1 MPDYSQE
8 PARPSPEA
16 LLNEAQRER
25 RAEGGRLKI
34 FIGAAPGVGKTYTM
48 LQNARAKMAAGVDV
62 VVGVVETHG
71 RHETAQLL
79 EGLPVVPRRSIQY
92 RNHTLAE
99 MDLEGILQRRPRLAL
114 VDELAHTNVEGS
126 RHPKRYLDVEDLLD
140 AGIDVYTT
148 VNIQHLESLND
159 AVAQIT
165 GIRVQETVPDRILA
179 RADEIELIDISVED
193 LLQRLHEGKVYLP
206 EQAERAIRNYFR
218 PGNLNALRQLAL
230 RQTAERVDDQMEAY
244 MRTHAIPGP
253 WPATERLV
261 VSVGPSPLSGR
272 LVRATKRMA
281 ERRNAEWRAVYVET
295 PRHYRLSDAD
305 RNRIAHTMRLAEEL
319 GGQAVTVPGNDIA
332 EDLIHYAQTNNITE
346 IVIGKSHRPWWFR
359 LLRGSIVDEL
369 IQKSG
374 AIDIYV
380 ITGNEAESAGDTPDP
395 VLKPTAQRRW
405 QEYLFSL
412 VIVVAA
418 ALLADLLQAFLS
430 LPNLSMVFLFGVL
443 VCAVLWGLRASV
455 MASLLSVLLYDF
467 FFVPPIHT
475 FTINRPE
482 DVLALIVFLVVA
494 VLTSNLTGRIRDQA
508 EAARRRETR
517 TAALYSLSSELAS
530 AVGLEQVTDIIA
542 YQISRNLE
550 AEVVVLLPE
559 SDRLRP
565 VASHPPTSLT
575 DSEVASG
582 TWGWRHNQAVGRGSN
597 TLPGERRLYLPLR
610 SAHGAIGMLAL
621 LFKSESTI
629 IDPEQQRLL
638 DALAGQSAL
647 AIERAT
653 LVRDIE
659 RAQLISERER
669 LQAILLSS
677 ISHDL
682 RTPLASILG
691 SATSLLESDGAFD
704 QTTERELLKTI
715 QEEGERLNRFVG
727 NLLDTTRL
735 ESGALGLHREWSEL
749 AEIIGTALTRLQGI
763 TAKHQLNT
771 ELEPNIPLLRLDFV
785 LVEQVL
791 VNLIEN
797 AAKYSPPAST
807 ITLRAF
813 RTGTHVVIEVED
825 EGIGIPA
832 NDLENVFNKFYR
844 VEHGDRVIAG
854 TGLGLSICRGIVEE
868 HGGRIIATSP
878 GKSGKGA
885 TFRVL
890 LPIEQPP
897 LQELPIQESL
907 LGPQGNVQP

>member
-1 MPDYSQE
+1 MPDLSQE
-8 PARPSPEA
+8 PTRPSPEA
-16 LLNEAQRER
+16 LLDEAQRER

-62 VVGVVETHG
+62 VAGIVETHG

-79 EGLPVVPRRSIQY
+79 QGLPAIPLRGIHY
-92 RNHTLAE
+92 RGHTLQE
-99 MDLEGILQRRPRLAL
+99 MDIDGILQRRPRLVL
-114 VDELAHTNVEGS
+114 VDELAHTNVAGS
-126 RHPKRYLDVEDLLD
+126 RHPKRYLDVEELLD
-140 AGIDVYTT
+140 EGIDVYTT

-179 RADEIELIDISVED
+179 HADEIELVDISVED
-193 LLQRLHEGKVYLP
+193 LLQRLREGKVYLP
-206 EQAERAIRNYFR
+206 EQAERAIRHYFR

-253 WPATERLV
+253 WPATERMA
-261 VSVGPSPLSGR
+261 VSIGPSPLSGR

-281 ERRNAEWRAVYVET
+281 QRRGAEWSAVYVET
-295 PRHYRLSDAD
+295 PRHYRLSDTD
-305 RNRIAHTMRLAEEL
+305 RNRLARTMRLAEEL
-319 GGQAVTVPGNDIA
+319 GGQAITVPGGNVA

-359 LLRGSIVDEL
+359 LLHGSIVDEL
-369 IQKSG
+369 IRKSG

-380 ITGNEAESAGDTPDP
+380 ITGNEEESAGETSASG
-395 VLKPTAQRRW
+395 LKPTAQKHW
-405 QEYLFSL
+405 HGYLLSIA
-412 VIVVAA
+412 IVAAA
-418 ALLADLLQAFLS
+418 ALLSDLLQTFLS
-430 LPNLSMVFLFGVL
+430 LPNLSMVFLLGVL
-443 VCAVLWGLRASV
+443 VCAVLWGLRVSV

-475 FTINRPE
+475 FTISRPE

-508 EAARRRETR
+508 EAARRREAR
-517 TAALYSLSSELAS
+517 TAALYNLSSALAG
-530 AVGLEQVTDIIA
+530 AVGLEQVTRVIA
-542 YQISRNLE
+542 HQISRNLE

-559 SDRLRP
+559 SDCLRP
-565 VASHPPTSLT
+565 MASHPAAALT
-575 DSEVASG
+575 DSEIASA
-582 TWGWRHNQAVGRGSN
+582 TWGWRHNQAVGRSSG

-610 SAHGAIGMLAL
+610 SAHGAIGVLVL
-621 LFKSESTI
+621 LFPPEAAV

-638 DALAGQSAL
+638 DALGGQSAL
-647 AIERAT
+647 AVERAT
-653 LVRDIE
+653 LARNIE
-659 RAQLISERER
+659 QAQLLSERER
-669 LQAILLSS
+669 LQAILLSA

-691 SATSLLESDGAFD
+691 SATSLLESNGGFSQAT
-704 QTTERELLKTI
+704 QRELLKTI

-727 NLLDTTRL
+727 NLLDATRL
-735 ESGALGLHREWSEL
+735 ESGALTLHREWGEL
-749 AEIIGTALTRLQGI
+749 AEIIGTALSRLQGI
-763 TAKHQLNT
+763 IAKHQLVT
-771 ELEPNIPLLRLDFV
+771 EVEPDLPLLRLDVV
-785 LVEQVL
+785 LIEQVL

-797 AAKYSPPAST
+797 AVKYSLPAST

-813 RTGTHVVIEVED
+813 RAGDMVVIEVED
-825 EGIGIPA
+825 EGVGISA
-832 NDLENVFNKFYR
+832 QDIEKVFDKFYR

-868 HGGRIIATSP
+868 HGGRIIAASP
-878 GKSGKGA
+878 GKLGRGA
-885 TFRVL
+885 IFRVTF
-890 LPIEQPP
+890 PVE
-897 LQELPIQESL
+897 ELP
-907 LGPQGNVQP
+907 PQGLEL

>member
-1 MPDYSQE
+1 MPDHSHE
-8 PARPSPEA
+8 PTRPSPEA
-16 LLNEAQRER
+16 LLDEAQRER

-48 LQNARAKMAAGVDV
+48 LENARAKMVAGVDV
-62 VVGVVETHG
+62 VVGIVETHG
-71 RHETAQLL
+71 RHDTARLV
-79 EGLPVVPRRSIQY
+79 EGLNVIPRRTIQY
-92 RNHTLAE
+92 RSHSLTE
-99 MDLEGILQRRPRLAL
+99 MDIDGILQRRPRLVL
-114 VDELAHTNVEGS
+114 IDELAHTNVEGS
-126 RHPKRYLDVEDLLD
+126 RHPKRYLDVEELLD
-140 AGIDVYTT
+140 EGIDVYTT

-165 GIRVQETVPDRILA
+165 GVRVQETVPDRILA
-179 RADEIELIDISVED
+179 RADEIELVDISVED
-193 LLQRLHEGKVYLP
+193 LLQRLQEGKVYLP

-244 MRTHAIPGP
+244 MRTHAISGP
-253 WPATERLV
+253 WPATERMV

-281 ERRNAEWRAVYVET
+281 ERRNAEWSAVYVET
-295 PRHYRLSDAD
+295 PRHYRLSEED
-305 RNRIAHTMRLAEEL
+305 RNRLARTMRLAEEL
-319 GGQAVTVPGNDIA
+319 GGQAITVPGNNVA
-332 EDLIHYAQTNNITE
+332 EDLIHYAQTNNVTE

-369 IQKSG
+369 IRKSG

-380 ITGNEAESAGDTPDP
+380 ITGNEEESVGTNPAS
-395 VLKPTAQRRW
+395 VLKPATQRSWR
-405 QEYLFSL
+405 EYLLS
-412 VIVVAA
+412 VTIVVIA

-430 LPNLSMVFLFGVL
+430 LPNLSMVFLLGVL

-475 FTINRPE
+475 FTISRPE

-508 EAARRRETR
+508 EAARRREAR

-530 AVGLEQVTDIIA
+530 AVGLQQVTEVIA
-542 YQISRNLE
+542 HQISRNLE

-559 SDRLRP
+559 TDRL
-565 VASHPPTSLT
+565 VQMASHPPTALT
-575 DSEVASG
+575 DSEIASG
-582 TWGWRHNQAVGRGSN
+582 TWGWRHNQAVGRGSD

-610 SAHGAIGMLAL
+610 LAHGAIGMVAL
-621 LFKSESTI
+621 LFERESAV
-629 IDPEQQRLL
+629 IDPEQRRLL
-638 DALAGQSAL
+638 DALAGQAAL
-647 AIERAT
+647 AVERAT

-659 RAQLISERER
+659 QAQLISERER

-691 SATSLLESDGAFD
+691 SATSLLESNGAFD
-704 QTTERELLKTI
+704 QATQRELLKTI

-735 ESGALGLHREWSEL
+735 ESGALKLHREWSEL
-749 AEIIGTALTRLQGI
+749 GEIIGTALARLQDAI
-763 TAKHQLNT
+763 AHHRMRT
-771 ELEPNIPLLRLDFV
+771 EVEINLPLLRLDFV
-785 LVEQVL
+785 LIEQVL

-797 AAKYSPPAST
+797 AAKYSSPMST

-813 RTGTHVVIEVED
+813 RAGNQVVIEVED

-832 NDLENVFNKFYR
+832 GDLEKVFDKFYR

-878 GKSGKGA
+878 KQSGQG
-885 TFRVL
+885 TIFRVL
-890 LPIEQPP
+890 LPVEEIPPETQGFELQP
-897 LQELPIQESL
+897 
-907 LGPQGNVQP
+907 

>member
-1 MPDYSQE
+1 MPDQSHE

-16 LLNEAQRER
+16 LLDEIQRER

-48 LQNARAKMAAGVDV
+48 LQNARAKIGAGVDV
-62 VVGVVETHG
+62 VAGIVETHG
-71 RHETAQLL
+71 RHETAGLL
-79 EGLPVVPRRSIQY
+79 QGVPVVPRRTIQY
-92 RNHTLAE
+92 RGHTLTE
-99 MDLEGILQRRPRLAL
+99 MDIDGILQRRPRLVL
-114 VDELAHTNVEGS
+114 VDELAHTNVDGS
-126 RHPKRYLDVEDLLD
+126 RHPKRYLDVEELLD
-140 AGIDVYTT
+140 EGIDVYTT

-179 RADEIELIDISVED
+179 RADEIELVDISVED

-253 WPATERLV
+253 WPATERMV
-261 VSVGPSPLSGR
+261 VSIGPSPLSGR

-281 ERRNAEWRAVYVET
+281 ERRNAQWSAVYVET
-295 PRHYRLSDAD
+295 PRHYRISDED
-305 RNRIAHTMRLAEEL
+305 RNRLARTMRLAEEL
-319 GGQAVTVPGNDIA
+319 GGKAVTVPGNNVA

-374 AIDIYV
+374 VIDIYV
-380 ITGNEAESAGDTPDP
+380 ITGSEEESVGGSHAST
-395 VLKPTAQRRW
+395 LKPTTQQSW
-405 QEYLFSL
+405 KEYLFS
-412 VIVVAA
+412 VIVVSIA
-418 ALLADLLQAFLS
+418 ALLADVLQAFLS

-443 VCAVLWGLRASV
+443 ICAVLWGLRASV

-467 FFVPPIHT
+467 FFVPPTHT

-508 EAARRRETR
+508 QAARRREAR
-517 TAALYSLSSELAS
+517 TAALYSLSSQLAS
-530 AVGLEQVTDIIA
+530 AVGLEQVTEVVA
-542 YQISRNLE
+542 HQIGRNLE
-550 AEVVVLLPE
+550 ADVVVLLPQA
-559 SDRLRP
+559 DRLQP
-565 VASHPPTSLT
+565 AASHPPTTLT
-575 DSEVASG
+575 DSEIASA
-582 TWGWRHNQAVGRGSN
+582 TWGWRHNQAVGRGSD

-610 SAHGAIGMLAL
+610 SAQGAIGVVAL
-621 LFKSESTI
+621 LFHQESTV

-638 DALAGQSAL
+638 DALAGQAAL
-647 AIERAT
+647 AVERAV
-653 LVRDIE
+653 LVNNLE
-659 RAQLISERER
+659 RAQLLSERER
-669 LQAILLSS
+669 LQAILLSA

-691 SATSLLESDGAFD
+691 SASSLLESNGAFD
-704 QTTERELLKTI
+704 KTTERELLKTI

-735 ESGALGLHREWSEL
+735 ESGALTLHQEWSEIG
-749 AEIIGTALTRLQGI
+749 EIIGTALSRLKGVV
-763 TAKHQLNT
+763 AKHQLAD
-771 ELEPNIPLLRLDFV
+771 EVEPGLPLLRLDFV
-785 LVEQVL
+785 LIEQVM

-807 ITLRAF
+807 ISVRAF
-813 RTGTHVVIEVED
+813 RTEHHVVIEVED
-825 EGIGIPA
+825 EGIGISA
-832 NDLENVFNKFYR
+832 ENVEKVFDKFYR
-844 VEHGDRVIAG
+844 VEHGDRVVAG
-854 TGLGLSICRGIVEE
+854 TGLGLTICRGIVEE
-868 HGGRIIATSP
+868 HGGRIIAISP
-878 GKSGKGA
+878 GKSGRGA
-885 TFRVL
+885 MFRIT
-890 LPIEQPP
+890 LPIKEIP
-897 LQELPIQESL
+897 LQDSEPLQL
-907 LGPQGNVQP
+907 QQ

>member
-1 MPDYSQE
+1 MPDQSHE

-16 LLNEAQRER
+16 LLDEIQRER

-48 LQNARAKMAAGVDV
+48 LQNARAKIGAGVDV
-62 VVGVVETHG
+62 VAGIVETHG
-71 RHETAQLL
+71 RHETAGLL
-79 EGLPVVPRRSIQY
+79 QGVPVVPRRTIQY
-92 RNHTLAE
+92 RGHTLTE
-99 MDLEGILQRRPRLAL
+99 MDIDGILQRRPRLVL
-114 VDELAHTNVEGS
+114 VDELAHTNVDGS
-126 RHPKRYLDVEDLLD
+126 RHPKRYLDVEELLD
-140 AGIDVYTT
+140 EGIDVYTT

-179 RADEIELIDISVED
+179 RADEIELVDISVED

-253 WPATERLV
+253 WPATERMV
-261 VSVGPSPLSGR
+261 VSIGPSPLSGR

-281 ERRNAEWRAVYVET
+281 ERRNAQWSAVYVET
-295 PRHYRLSDAD
+295 PRHYRISDED
-305 RNRIAHTMRLAEEL
+305 RNRLARTMRLAEEL
-319 GGQAVTVPGNDIA
+319 GGKAVTVPGNNVA

-374 AIDIYV
+374 VIDIYV
-380 ITGNEAESAGDTPDP
+380 ITGSEEESVGGSHAST
-395 VLKPTAQRRW
+395 LKPTTQQSW
-405 QEYLFSL
+405 KEYLFS
-412 VIVVAA
+412 VIVVSIA
-418 ALLADLLQAFLS
+418 ALLADVLQAFLS

-443 VCAVLWGLRASV
+443 ICAVLWGLRASV

-467 FFVPPIHT
+467 FFVPPTHT

-508 EAARRRETR
+508 QAARRREAR
-517 TAALYSLSSELAS
+517 TAALYSLSSQLAS
-530 AVGLEQVTDIIA
+530 AVGLEQVTEVVA
-542 YQISRNLE
+542 HQIGRNLE
-550 AEVVVLLPE
+550 ADVVVLLPQA
-559 SDRLRP
+559 DRLQP
-565 VASHPPTSLT
+565 AASHPPTTLT
-575 DSEVASG
+575 DSEIASA
-582 TWGWRHNQAVGRGSN
+582 TWGWRHNQAVGRGSD

-610 SAHGAIGMLAL
+610 SAQGAIGVVAL
-621 LFKSESTI
+621 LFHQESTV

-638 DALAGQSAL
+638 DALAGQAAL
-647 AIERAT
+647 AVERAV
-653 LVRDIE
+653 LVNNLE
-659 RAQLISERER
+659 RAQLLSERER
-669 LQAILLSS
+669 LQAILLSA

-691 SATSLLESDGAFD
+691 SASSLLESNGAFD
-704 QTTERELLKTI
+704 KTTERELLKTI

-735 ESGALGLHREWSEL
+735 ESGALTLHQEWSEIG
-749 AEIIGTALTRLQGI
+749 EIIGTALSRLKVVV
-763 TAKHQLNT
+763 AKHQLAT
-771 ELEPNIPLLRLDFV
+771 EVEPNLPLLRLDFV
-785 LVEQVL
+785 LIEQVM

-807 ITLRAF
+807 ISVRAF
-813 RTGTHVVIEVED
+813 RTEHHVVIEVED
-825 EGIGIPA
+825 EGIGISA
-832 NDLENVFNKFYR
+832 ENVEKVFDKFYR
-844 VEHGDRVIAG
+844 VEHGDRVVAG
-854 TGLGLSICRGIVEE
+854 TGLGLTICRGIVEE
-868 HGGRIIATSP
+868 HGGRIIAISP
-878 GKSGKGA
+878 GKSGRGA
-885 TFRVL
+885 MFRIT
-890 LPIEQPP
+890 LPIKEIP
-897 LQELPIQESL
+897 LQDSEPLQL
-907 LGPQGNVQP
+907 QQ

>member
-1 MPDYSQE
+1 MPDHSHE

-16 LLNEAQRER
+16 LLDEAQRER

-48 LQNARAKMAAGVDV
+48 LENARAKMAAGVDV
-62 VVGVVETHG
+62 VVGIVETHG
-71 RHETAQLL
+71 RHDTARLL
-79 EGLPVVPRRSIQY
+79 EGLKIIPRRTIQY
-92 RNHTLAE
+92 RNHSLTE
-99 MDLEGILQRRPRLAL
+99 MDIDGILQSRPRLVL

-126 RHPKRYLDVEDLLD
+126 RHPKRYLDVEELLD
-140 AGIDVYTT
+140 KGIDVYTT

-165 GIRVQETVPDRILA
+165 GVRVQETVPDRILA
-179 RADEIELIDISVED
+179 RADEIELVDISVED

-206 EQAERAIRNYFR
+206 EQAERAIRHYFR

-261 VSVGPSPLSGR
+261 VSIGPSPLSGR

-281 ERRNAEWRAVYVET
+281 ERRNAEWSAVYVET
-295 PRHYRLSDAD
+295 PRHYRLSEED
-305 RNRIAHTMRLAEEL
+305 RNRLARTMRLAEEL
-319 GGQAVTVPGNDIA
+319 GGQAVTVPGNNVA
-332 EDLIHYAQTNNITE
+332 EDLIHYAQTNNVTE
-346 IVIGKSHRPWWFR
+346 IVIGKSNRPWWFR
-359 LLRGSIVDEL
+359 VLRGSIVDEL
-369 IQKSG
+369 IRTSG

-380 ITGNEAESAGDTPDP
+380 ITGNEEESVGGNSASA
-395 VLKPTAQRRW
+395 LKPTAQKQWR
-405 QEYLFSL
+405 EYLLS
-412 VIVVAA
+412 VAVVAVA

-430 LPNLSMVFLFGVL
+430 LPNLSMVFLLGVL
-443 VCAVLWGLRASV
+443 VCAVMWGLRASV

-467 FFVPPIHT
+467 FFVPPVHT

-508 EAARRRETR
+508 EAARRREAR

-530 AVGLEQVTDIIA
+530 AVGLQQVTEVIA
-542 YQISRNLE
+542 HQISRNLE

-559 SDRLRP
+559 SDRLMQI
-565 VASHPPTSLT
+565 ASHPPTMLT
-575 DSEVASG
+575 DSEIASG
-582 TWGWRHNQAVGRGSN
+582 TWGWRHNQAVGRGSD

-610 SAHGAIGMLAL
+610 SAHGAIGMVAL
-621 LFKSESTI
+621 LFERESAV
-629 IDPEQQRLL
+629 IDPEQRRLL
-638 DALAGQSAL
+638 DALAGQAAL
-647 AIERAT
+647 AVERAT

-659 RAQLISERER
+659 QAQLISERER

-691 SATSLLESDGAFD
+691 SATSLLESNGAFD
-704 QTTERELLKTI
+704 EATQRELLKTI

-735 ESGALGLHREWSEL
+735 ESGALKLHREWSAL
-749 AEIIGTALTRLQGI
+749 GEIIGTALSRLQGAI
-763 TAKHQLNT
+763 ANHQLVT
-771 ELEPNIPLLRLDFV
+771 EVETNLPLLQLDFV
-785 LVEQVL
+785 LIEQVL

-797 AAKYSPPAST
+797 AAKYSPPLSA

-813 RTGTHVVIEVED
+813 RAGGQVVIEVED

-832 NDLENVFNKFYR
+832 EDLEKVFDKFYR

-878 GKSGKGA
+878 AQSGRG
-885 TFRVL
+885 TIFRVL
-890 LPIEQPP
+890 LPIEEIPP
-897 LQELPIQESL
+897 E
-907 LGPQGNVQP
+907 PQGFQL